1 VAAAENVG
9 GSVLNLGM
17 ATMLSDKVTAGVMP
31 ARISYALA
39 SEVGFDDGQVPVS
52 ARFVAPFLLLARD
65 GDAVFDL
72 DGALPHLLVDLAVD
86 PVPTLSGGRSMSSP
100 SMNVGGM

>member
-1 VAAAENVG
+1 M
-9 GSVLNLGM
+9 NLDM

-31 ARISYALA
+31 AQVSYALA

-52 ARFVAPFLLLARD
+52 ARFVAPFLLPTRG

-86 PVPTLSGGRSMSSP
+86 PVHTFSGGRSTSSP
-100 SMNVGGM
+100 SVSVGGL